1 MLLEVNNIS
10 VAYGTMQILREIT
23 LSVDEDRILT
33 IIGPNGHGKTTLL
46 KTIAGL
52 NHPIK
57 GEIWFDGS
65 RIDNLPPNEIVKR
78 GITLLPEGGGY
89 IPTLTVLENLKLGAY
104 TNKKKL
110 SEKLEEVYSLFPWL
124 RERSKQVVWT
134 LSGGERR
141 MLAIARCLMVDS
153 KLLLFDEPT
162 WGIAPKIKNEIIQ
175 IIKEIRKKSKSSF
188 IIADSDIEFVKQIA
202 DEILLLKNSKVTPLD
217 KDVLDKE
224 LASKFL

>member
-10 VAYGTMQILREIT
+10 VAYGPMQILKEIT
-23 LSVDEDRILT
+23 FHVDEDHIVA

-46 KTIAGL
+46 KTISGL

-65 RIDNLPPNEIVKR
+65 RIDILPSNEIVKR

-89 IPTLTVLENLKLGAY
+89 IPTLTVLENLKLAAY
-104 TNKKKL
+104 VNKKKL
-110 SEKLEEVYSLFPWL
+110 SEKLEQVYILFPWL

-153 KLLLFDEPT
+153 KLLLLDEPT
-162 WGIAPKIKNEIIQ
+162 WGVAPKIINEIIR
-175 IIKEIRKKSKSSF
+175 IIKEIRKKSRSSF

-202 DEILLLKNSKVTPLD
+202 DEILLLKNNKLTPLD
-217 KDVLDKE
+217 KDTLGKE
-224 LASKFL
+224 LSSKFL